1 MGNLASCLDVSV
13 WRYLWRTQMM
23 AQKPSLPAVRSTTL
37 KSFALLPQ
45 GLACLVPD
53 QVGQSETCF
62 PDLPE
67 ELLDRIRACLPL
79 SAYFRSSLV
88 SKLWQQTTFSQPLL
102 TLCSELHPP
111 EPWIFALCIEP
122 TTQGSYAFDSEFCRW
137 RKVRFP
143 FMSRD
148 LVYPVAAVGGLLCVN
163 AYAEDQVLLVLNPL
177 MGTFKELPRWKEER
191 FDPVVGLIV
200 DIYSC
205 TFKVIAVGSY
215 EAEAITEVY
224 DSATNQWTTTS
235 RLPAQRKLAFACS
248 LFSKGLFYCWTA
260 GPPQALLVYDMQHA
274 MWSEI
279 PMLLPS
285 SCAHGRLVEHKNKIL
300 LVGISHGADAFK
312 SIRIWELREPGIEM
326 DEVARMPYGIFKEFC
341 GKGKGPLVYQIVSS
355 GDLLYLYAKRSPRLV
370 VCNLTK
376 KPPQWQQLTP
386 SSPFTIDRTEIYL
399 FSFCVH
405 ARLISSIWNHD

>member
-1 MGNLASCLDVSV
+1 MGNVASCKEAS
-13 WRYLWRTQMM
+13 LWRSLCRGSHSMVPLM
-23 AQKPSLPAVRSTTL
+23 AMRCT
-37 KSFALLPQ
+37 SFELLPQ

-53 QVGQSETCF
+53 QSCSASQLDLFF
-62 PDLPE
+62 PDLPQD
-67 ELLDRIRACLPL
+67 LLDRIRACLPL
-79 SAYFRSSLV
+79 SAFVRSSLV
-88 SKLWQQTTFSQPLL
+88 SKLWQKTTFSAPLL
-102 TLCSELHPP
+102 ALLSDLHPP
-111 EPWIFALCIEP
+111 EPWLFALCIEP
-122 TTQGSYAFDSEFCRW
+122 TNQGSYAFDSEFCRW

-148 LVYPVAAVGGLLCVN
+148 LVYPVAAAGGLLCVN
-163 AYAEDQVLLVLNPL
+163 AYAEDQALLVLNPL
-177 MGTFKELPRWKEER
+177 MGTYKELPRWKEER

-200 DIYSC
+200 DTHTC

-224 DSATNQWTTTS
+224 DSSTNQWTITS
-235 RLPAQRKLAFACS
+235 RLPSQRKLAFACS
-248 LFSKGLFYCWTA
+248 LFSKGLFYCWSA
-260 GPPQALLVYDMQHA
+260 GPPEALLVYNMQEG

-285 SCAHGRLVEHKNKIL
+285 SYAYGRLVEHKDRLL
-300 LVGISHGADAFK
+300 LVGISHGPYAFK
-312 SIRIWELREPGIEM
+312 SIRIWELREPGMVMKEI
-326 DEVARMPYGIFKEFC
+326 ARMPENIFKEFC

-355 GDLLYLYAKRSPRLV
+355 GDLLYLYAKRNPRLV

-386 SSPFTIDRTEIYL
+386 SSPFGIDRSEIYL

-405 ARLISSIWNHD
+405 ARIVSSISMDS